1 MTMSVNKAILLGNVG
16 REPEIRYI
24 ESNVPVA
31 RISLATSERAFTTAN
46 GTKVPERS
54 EWHTVIAWRGLA
66 EIVEKY
72 VHKGTQ
78 IYVEGRITY
87 RSWDDKNGVT
97 RYATEIIADNLQL
110 LGPRKNDT
118 APAPQPP
125 VPTEPIPSTPV
136 DVNNEPF

>member
-97 RYATEIIADNLQL
+97 RYPTEIIADTLQL